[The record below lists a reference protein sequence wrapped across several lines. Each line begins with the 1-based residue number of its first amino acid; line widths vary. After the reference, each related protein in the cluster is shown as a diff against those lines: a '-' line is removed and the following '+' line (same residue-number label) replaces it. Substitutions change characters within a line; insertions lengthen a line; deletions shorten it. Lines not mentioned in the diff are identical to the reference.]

1 MRIRRR
7 NFGQA
12 VGVLVAQILT
22 VIHMVTGEVVL
33 NAAVVSAAV
42 FSGQTTAAAAAAAI
56 KGTAVVA
63 VTTCLGN

>member
-1 MRIRRR
+1 MRIRRG

-12 VGVLVAQILT
+12 VGVFVAQVLT

-42 FSGQTTAAAAAAAI
+42 FTGQTTAAAAI